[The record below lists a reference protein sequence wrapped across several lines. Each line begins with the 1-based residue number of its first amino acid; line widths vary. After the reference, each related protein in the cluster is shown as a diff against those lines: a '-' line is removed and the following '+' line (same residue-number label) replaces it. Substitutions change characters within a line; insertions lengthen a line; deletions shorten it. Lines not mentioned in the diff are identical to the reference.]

1 MEYPFTE
8 IERKWQET
16 WKQARL
22 ANAPDSSAKPKYYVL
37 SMFPYPSGAL
47 HCGHASNYSIGDAIA
62 RLKLMEGYNVMQP
75 MGYDSFGM
83 PAENFAIKNNSH
95 PRFTTEDNIAIMRR
109 QFNRLGFGFDWERE
123 QSTCRPEYY
132 HWGQYLF
139 KRMYE
144 KGLVYRKKSF
154 QNWCEECNTVLAN
167 EQVEDGRCWRCGT
180 EVIQKDLDQ
189 WYFRI
194 TDYAEELLDFSGVI
208 DWPERVMTMQKNWI
222 GKSYGTEIHFL
233 LEHSEAVIPVFTT
246 RPDTIFGVTFMALPP
261 EHPLVQKWLADD
273 PENKELHD
281 FCHRVMNEDKISR
294 SSAETT
300 KEGVFTGRYCINPLN
315 GDKVQIWITNYVLM
329 DYGTGAVMAVPAHDQ
344 RDFDFAVKYNIP
356 MKIVIQNPE
365 QSLVLSQMKQAYVEP
380 GIMVASAQ
388 FDGMDSLAA
397 KDAISL
403 WIEEQGLGKRT
414 ATYRLRD
421 WGISRQR
428 YWGNPIPVIH
438 CPSCGI
444 VLVPDEDLPVL
455 LPDNVQVGKTTSN
468 PLLSVPEWL
477 NVECPKCGQA
487 ARRETDTMDTFVDS
501 SWYYGRYTDPHN
513 EERPF
518 DPARA
523 NYWLPVDQYIGGIEH
538 ACMHL
543 LYARFFHKFM
553 RDLGW
558 VNSDEPFARLFTQ
571 GMVLKDGAKMS
582 KSKGNMVDPQ
592 YIIDRFGADTL
603 RVFLLFS
610 SPPDKDV
617 EWSDDGVM
625 GSFRFLNRIWR
636 LIESNLDVLKRGMT
650 LNADIANISPALK
663 ELLYSSHFTVKKWL
677 DDSLHRKQYNTAIAA
692 VMEHLN
698 HCVAVKDPASL
709 NDDELAVFAEACGII
724 PQLLYP
730 FAPHI
735 AEELW
740 QMLGFEGMVHE
751 GGLPGYEESYLVRD
765 TITYVIQVN
774 GKLRGKLEVPA
785 DISEAELKSK
795 ALELE
800 NVAKSLEG
808 LTVRKLIVI
817 PGKMISIAASR

>member
-1 MEYPFTE
+1 MEYPFNE
-8 IERKWQET
+8 IERKWQEI
-16 WKQARL
+16 WKEHKL
-22 ANAPDSSAKPKYYVL
+22 AAAEDFSAKPKYYVL

-62 RLKLMEGYNVMQP
+62 RLKLMQGYNVMQP
-75 MGYDSFGM
+75 MGYDAFGM
-83 PAENFAIKNNSH
+83 PAENFAIQHNSH
-95 PRFTTEDNIAIMRR
+95 PRFTTEDNIAIMRK
-109 QFNRLGFGFDWERE
+109 QFNIMGFGFDWARE
-123 QSTCRPEYY
+123 VSTCRPEYY
-132 HWGQYLF
+132 HWGQYIF
-139 KRMYE
+139 KKMYE
-144 KGLVYRKKSF
+144 KGLVYRKKSY
-154 QNWCEECNTVLAN
+154 QNWCEECQTVLAN
-167 EQVEDGRCWRCGT
+167 EQVEEGRCWRCSS
-180 EVIQKDLDQ
+180 EVIQKDLEQ

-222 GKSYGTEIHFL
+222 GKSYGTEIHFVFEDGETL
-233 LEHSEAVIPVFTT
+233 IPVFTT
-246 RPDTIFGVTFMALPP
+246 RPDTLFGVTFMALPP
-261 EHPLVQKWLADD
+261 EHPLVQKWLAEE
-273 PENKELHD
+273 PENHALRD
-281 FCHRVMNEDKISR
+281 FCHKVINEDKISR

-300 KEGVFTGRYCINPLN
+300 KEGVFSGRYCVNPVN

-344 RDFDFAVKYNIP
+344 RDFDFAKKYNIP
-356 MKIVIQNPE
+356 IKIVIQNQE
-365 QSLVLSQMKQAYVEP
+365 QNLVASELTAAYIEP
-380 GIMVASAQ
+380 GIMVNSAQ
-388 FDGMDSLAA
+388 FDGTPSLEA
-397 KDAISL
+397 KEAISL
-403 WIEEQGLGKRT
+403 WIEEQLLGKRT

-438 CPSCGI
+438 CPDCGI

-455 LPDNVQVGKTTSN
+455 LPDNVQVGRTTSN
-468 PLLSVPEWL
+468 PLLSVPEWI
-477 NVECPKCGQA
+477 NVECPKCGKA

-501 SWYYGRYTDPHN
+501 SWYFARYTDAKN
-513 EERPF
+513 EEMPY
-518 DPARA
+518 DPRKA

-558 VNSDEPFARLFTQ
+558 VNSDEPFSRLLTQ

-603 RVFLLFS
+603 RVYMLFS
-610 SPPDKDV
+610 SPPEKDV
-617 EWSDDGVM
+617 EWSDDGIM
-625 GSFRFLNRIWR
+625 GSFRFLNRVWR
-636 LIESNLDVLKRGMT
+636 LIESNLEVLKKGMK
-650 LNADIANISPALK
+650 LSAEPHQVSPELK
-663 ELLYSSHFTVKKWL
+663 GLLYSSHYTVKKWL
-677 DDSLHRKQYNTAIAA
+677 EDALHKMQYNTAIAA

-698 HCVAVKDPASL
+698 HCVAVKDPAVL
-709 NDDELAVFAEACGII
+709 NDFDLAVFAEACGII
-724 PQLLYP
+724 PQMLYP

-740 QMLGFEGMVHE
+740 QMLGFEGLIHE

-765 TITYVIQVN
+765 SVTYVIQVN
-774 GKLRGKLEVPA
+774 GKLRGKLEVSA
-785 DISEAELKSK
+785 DVSETELKDK
-795 ALELE
+795 ALALE

-808 LTVRKLIVI
+808 LSVKKIIVI
-817 PGKMISIAASR
+817 PGKMLSIAAGK